1 MRNIKFQY
9 PAFFQAYGAV
19 IHVARDCPRAG
30 AGYSRALAS
39 VALAKDG
46 RSYSPDRSGQ
56 VVKLC
61 EKLCVTLC

>member
-19 IHVARDCPRAG
+19 IHVARDCPRAR

-46 RSYSPDRSGQ
+46 SLTLPTSRD
-56 VVKLC
+56 KLC
-61 EKLCVTLC
+61 NF